1 MNQPRLFV
9 RAVILP
15 VLLLF
20 SGCMHIAVKARVK
33 ADGSAVVSYRIG
45 IDPKLMSPTPD
56 GETLRADKG
65 EPGEPSF
72 WDVSDKH
79 GVRVLGKKVE
89 NFPDGRR
96 FTEII
101 CAADSPGAFSDD
113 EESVR
118 WDTSGGRWHLVWT
131 FKRFDAG
138 GTVLDTGRAG
148 RDGKQAKARAY
159 FARFNFDFEVE
170 MPGKVFTAPGA
181 DSVRDKKAF
190 FHRTFADLMEKD
202 FTAEATSER

>member
-9 RAVILP
+9 RAVILT

-89 NFPDGRR
+89 NFSDGRR

-131 FKRFDAG
+131 FKCFDAG

-202 FTAEATSER
+202 FTAEAASER

>member
-9 RAVILP
+9 RAVILT

-89 NFPDGRR
+89 NFSDGRR

-131 FKRFDAG
+131 FKCFDAG

-170 MPGKVFTAPGA
+170 MPGKIFTAPGA

-202 FTAEATSER
+202 FTAEAASER

>member
-9 RAVILP
+9 RAMIIPALL
-15 VLLLF
+15 VL

-45 IDPKLMSPTPD
+45 LDPKLLSPTPD
-56 GETLRADKG
+56 GETLRVDKD

-79 GVRVLGKKVE
+79 GVRVLGKKVQ

-96 FTEII
+96 FTEIT

-118 WDTSGGRWHLVWT
+118 WDTTGGRRHLVWA
-131 FKRFDAG
+131 FKCFDAG
-138 GTVLDTGRAG
+138 GTILDNGRAD

-170 MPGKVFTAPGA
+170 MPGKILNSPGA
-181 DSVRDKKAF
+181 DSIRDKKAF
-190 FHRTFADLMEKD
+190 FHRTFADLLEKD

>member
-1 MNQPRLFV
+1 
-9 RAVILP
+9 
-15 VLLLF
+15 
-20 SGCMHIAVKARVK
+20 MHIAVKARVK

-89 NFPDGRR
+89 NFSDGRR

-131 FKRFDAG
+131 FKCFDAG

-170 MPGKVFTAPGA
+170 MPGKIFTAPGA

-202 FTAEATSER
+202 FTAEAASER